1 MTSRHSPRSPAPSRR
16 LQRSPLFVG
25 LLLSALALPAWA
37 AETWELAIVRDGP
50 SAQSDEIQRQFTEEL
65 LALTRGELAVEIR
78 QLDGDWTTAG
88 MAEALQKAYDD
99 PDVDLVLV
107 TGLATCQ
114 MAAVRDVFPKPTFV
128 PMVFDARLM
137 GMPRAGLGSGKKNL
151 SYLADTAT
159 FADNLEHFLRVV
171 DFKRLGLLVDRLVV
185 EAVPTIA
192 GAAAALAR
200 ERGIETVLIPFD
212 DADTD
217 LASKIPDHVDAVMI
231 GGLGRLV
238 DQDVEALAEALIQRG
253 LPSFSLSGDSQVRSG
268 ILAGD
273 VTDSDW
279 QRIARTTALSMQAV
293 MLGEA
298 AADQPVEFSFKRR
311 LYINLQT
318 AQRLDVW
325 PSYRV
330 LVESV
335 IVGDDP
341 GAGGLGWDLDLVAKE
356 AVRINQDLMAKRLE
370 IAAGA
375 LDVREAR
382 SAFFPQ
388 ISADLTH
395 SLLDSDSV
403 AVASGGA
410 AENSLSGA
418 VTLSQLIWSEPYRGN
433 TEILRQ
439 VQLSREAELEQFR
452 LDTLQAVTVAFLNIL
467 RAETQTRVQRDNLE
481 RTRES
486 LELARNRVEL
496 GSTSPADVYRWEREL
511 ATARQNSIDAYTQ
524 RTTARE
530 NLNRI
535 LHRKLSE
542 PFVMVPPGIED
553 PKLLVADGRILDVI
567 DNPKSFRLMMDL
579 QVRYGLERSP
589 ELAALRAAYAAKQ
602 REHLSNRR
610 AYYSPSVALQGQVSH
625 IFQEDRV
632 GLSLEGETDWS
643 LGLSASLP
651 LFSGGARKARLRKS
665 ELEMQQLEA
674 QITSLEEKLEQNIRS
689 TMHLTNASF
698 YNIELARQAADAAK
712 KNLRLITESYS
723 QGAVSILELLDAQS
737 AALQSNEA
745 AANAVYDFLIDLMN
759 VQRATGRFEFFLKDE
774 ERRAFL
780 SDLERLLAYE
790 GLDHE

>member
-1 MTSRHSPRSPAPSRR
+1 MHRLRSCIPSRR
-16 LQRSPLFVG
+16 LQNLRLFIG
-25 LLLSALALPAWA
+25 LLLLSFAFPAWGA
-37 AETWELAIVRDGP
+37 KTWEVAIVRDGP
-50 SAQSDEIQRQFTEEL
+50 SVQSDELQRQFTEEL
-65 LALTRGELAVEIR
+65 LALTRGEIKVE
-78 QLDGDWTTAG
+78 LKLLEGDWTTAG
-88 MAEALQKAYDD
+88 MGNALHEAYED
-99 PDVDLVLV
+99 PEIDMVLV
-107 TGLATCQ
+107 TGLAASQ
-114 MAAVRDVFPKPTFV
+114 MAAVRDAFPKPTFI
-128 PMVFDARLM
+128 PIVFDAHLM

-151 SYLADTAT
+151 SYLADTAN
-159 FADNLEHFLRVV
+159 FADNLEHFLQVV
-171 DFKRLGLLVDRLVV
+171 PFKRLGLLVDGLIV
-185 EAVPTIA
+185 EAAPSIA
-192 GAAAALAR
+192 GAAASLAR
-200 ERGIETVLIPFD
+200 ERGIETVLIPFT
-212 DADTD
+212 DADSD
-217 LASKIPDHVDAVMI
+217 LVSKIPDHLDAVMI
-231 GGLGRLV
+231 GGLGRLD
-238 DQDVEALAEALIQRG
+238 DQAVKDLAEGLIERR

-279 QRIARTTALSMQAV
+279 QRIARTVALNMQAV
-293 MLGEA
+293 MLGEP
-298 AADQPVEFSFKRR
+298 AADQPVDFRFKRR
-311 LYINLQT
+311 LYVNLQT

-356 AVRINQDLMAKRLE
+356 AVRINQNLMAKRLE
-370 IAAGA
+370 VEAGS
-375 LDVREAR
+375 LDVDEAR

-388 ISADLTH
+388 ISADLTNTY
-395 SLLDSDSV
+395 LDSGSA
-403 AVASGGA
+403 AVSSGGA
-410 AENSLSGA
+410 AESSLSGA
-418 VTLSQLIWSEPYRGN
+418 VTLSQLIWSEPSRGN
-433 TEILRQ
+433 LDVLRQ

-452 LDTLQAVTVAFLNIL
+452 LDTVQNATVAFLNIL
-467 RAETQTRVQRDNLE
+467 RAETQTRVQRNNLE

-511 ATARQNSIDAYTQ
+511 ATARQSSIDAYTQ

-542 PFVMVPPGIED
+542 PFVMVPPGIDD
-553 PKLLVADGRILDVI
+553 PELLVVDKRILDVI

-589 ELAALRAAYAAKQ
+589 ELAAVRAAYAAKQ

-610 AYYSPSVALQGQVSH
+610 AYYAPSVALQGQISH

-665 ELEMQQLEA
+665 ELELKQLET
-674 QITSLEEKLEQNIRS
+674 QIISLEETLEQNIRS

-698 YNIELARQAADAAK
+698 YNIDLAKQAAEAAK
-712 KNLRLITESYS
+712 NNLRLITESYS

-774 ERRAFL
+774 ERQEFL
-780 SDLERLLAYE
+780 SDLESLLANE
-790 GLDHE
+790 GLDYE